1 MIEEG
6 FFNQDISMRIIKKYL
21 NNKNINEVDSL
32 ILACTHY
39 PLIKDEIRRYYK
51 NNIEVID
58 SSELTANY
66 IKSELQKNKLDN
78 TESNS
83 SYNFI
88 VSNLTESF
96 SKSASYFFKGK
107 INLQEIDIWK

>member
-6 FFNQDISMRIIKKYL
+6 FFNQDISTRIIKNYL
-21 NNKNINEVDSL
+21 NNKSIIELDSL

-39 PLIKDEIRRYYK
+39 PLIKNEIMRFYK
-51 NNIEVID
+51 NKVEVID
-58 SSELTANY
+58 SSELTADY
-66 IKSELQKNKLDN
+66 IKSELQKNKIN
-78 TESNS
+78 NIQSNS

-96 SKSASYFFKGK
+96 SKSASYFFKEK
-107 INLQEIDIWK
+107 INLEEIDIWR

>member
-6 FFNQDISMRIIKKYL
+6 FFNQDISTRIIINYL
-21 NNKNINEVDSL
+21 NNKSIIELDSL

-39 PLIKDEIRRYYK
+39 PLIKNEIMRFYK
-51 NNIEVID
+51 NKVEVID
-58 SSELTANY
+58 SSELTADY
-66 IKSELQKNKLDN
+66 IKSELQKNKIN
-78 TESNS
+78 NIQSNS

-96 SKSASYFFKGK
+96 SNSASYFFKGK
-107 INLQEIDIWK
+107 INLEEIDIWR